1 MIVLRDVCKT
11 YQVGDEIVR
20 ALDHASLTVRDG
32 EFVSIIGPSGSGKS
46 TMMNIIGCLDT
57 ADSGEY
63 LLDDIPIEDY
73 TENELAQIRSR
84 KIGFVFQSFNLIPQ
98 LTAQENVELPL
109 IYQRVRRSERRR
121 RVAEALERV
130 QLTGRRHHLPSELS
144 GGQQQRVA
152 IARAIAAHP
161 LPHGPGYH
169 GHLSRASRERQHHR
183 AHHPRRRR
191 SPPGPAE
198 HPHPGRP
205 GEGGGPMIQSVR
217 MAIKSISG
225 NKMRAF
231 LTMLGIIIGVMAL
244 VILVSLVSGATGNVT
259 DTIASLGSDQITVR
273 ISDDKGRPVYITDLN
288 EWMGEGAFGRIAPVA
303 TESVTAKYGTETGS
317 LTVYGTTAPYL
328 DIQKLDVLVGRFLKT
343 ADEENVSFVC
353 VINET
358 AATELVGY
366 ADCVGEDIRLNGQ
379 RFRVVG
385 VLKDDDNSL
394 TSAFRSGSLVA
405 YVPYGALVRISDSA
419 TPKITSFYVSAA
431 ETGTVDEAKER
442 MTEILKERF
451 DQDEDAFTLSSQNA
465 LESAMNSIT
474 SILAVLLGGIAAIS
488 LIVGG
493 IGIMNIMLV
502 TVTERTR
509 EIGIRKAIGASRSM
523 ILTQFLVEAV
533 VICMLGC
540 ALGILGSWGVLRL
553 ITTVV
558 SGLDISFQMSGGVVL
573 IAVLFCF
580 FIGIVFGLYP
590 ANKAARMAPIDALH
604 YGG

>member
-1 MIVLRDVCKT
+1 
-11 YQVGDEIVR
+11 
-20 ALDHASLTVRDG
+20 
-32 EFVSIIGPSGSGKS
+32 
-46 TMMNIIGCLDT
+46 
-57 ADSGEY
+57 
-63 LLDDIPIEDY
+63 
-73 TENELAQIRSR
+73 
-84 KIGFVFQSFNLIPQ
+84 
-98 LTAQENVELPL
+98 
-109 IYQRVRRSERRR
+109 
-121 RVAEALERV
+121 
-130 QLTGRRHHLPSELS
+130 
-144 GGQQQRVA
+144 
-152 IARAIAAHP
+152 
-161 LPHGPGYH
+161 
-169 GHLSRASRERQHHR
+169 
-183 AHHPRRRR
+183 
-191 SPPGPAE
+191 
-198 HPHPGRP
+198 
-205 GEGGGPMIQSVR
+205 MIQSVR

-259 DTIASLGSDQITVR
+259 STISSLGSDQISVR
-273 ISDDKGRPVYITDLN
+273 ISDNKGDPVTIGDLSR
-288 EWMGEGAFGRIAPVA
+288 WMQEDAFGRMAPVA
-303 TESVTAKYGTETGS
+303 SESVTAKYGTDTGS
-317 LTVYGTTAPYL
+317 LTVYGTTAVYA
-328 DIQKLDVLVGRFLKT
+328 DVQKLELLVGRFLKT

-366 ADCVGEDIRLNGQ
+366 ADCLGAEIRFNGQ
-379 RFRVVG
+379 RFKVVG

-405 YVPYGALVRISDSA
+405 YVPYSALTRISTSA
-419 TPKITSFYVSAA
+419 TREVTSFYVSAG
-431 ETGTVDEAKER
+431 ENSTVDEAKER
-442 MTEILKERF
+442 LTEILKERF
-451 DQDEDAFTLSSQNA
+451 DQDEDAFTVSSQNA
-465 LESAMNSIT
+465 LESAMSSVT

-509 EIGIRKAIGASRSM
+509 EIGIRKAIGASRGM

-558 SGLDISFQMSGGVVL
+558 SGLDISFQMSGSVVL

>member
-1 MIVLRDVCKT
+1 
-11 YQVGDEIVR
+11 
-20 ALDHASLTVRDG
+20 
-32 EFVSIIGPSGSGKS
+32 
-46 TMMNIIGCLDT
+46 
-57 ADSGEY
+57 
-63 LLDDIPIEDY
+63 
-73 TENELAQIRSR
+73 
-84 KIGFVFQSFNLIPQ
+84 
-98 LTAQENVELPL
+98 
-109 IYQRVRRSERRR
+109 
-121 RVAEALERV
+121 
-130 QLTGRRHHLPSELS
+130 
-144 GGQQQRVA
+144 
-152 IARAIAAHP
+152 
-161 LPHGPGYH
+161 
-169 GHLSRASRERQHHR
+169 
-183 AHHPRRRR
+183 
-191 SPPGPAE
+191 
-198 HPHPGRP
+198 
-205 GEGGGPMIQSVR
+205 MIQSIR

-259 DTIASLGSDQITVR
+259 ETISSLGSDSITVR
-273 ISDDKGRPVYITDLN
+273 ITDNKGAPVTIDDLN
-288 EWMGEGAFGRIAPVA
+288 EWMKEDALGRMAPA
-303 TESVTAKYGTETGS
+303 ASESVTAKYGTETGS
-317 LTVYGTTAPYL
+317 LTVYGTTAPYG
-328 DIQKLDVLVGRFLKT
+328 DIQKLELLVGRFLKS
-343 ADEENVSFVC
+343 ADVDNVSFVC

-366 ADCVGEDIRLNGQ
+366 ADCLGEEIRLNGH
-379 RFRVVG
+379 RFKVVG

-394 TSAFRSGSLVA
+394 TSMFRSGSLVA
-405 YVPYGALVRISDSA
+405 YIPYSALIRISFG
-419 TPKITSFYVSAA
+419 TTKEVTSFYLSAG
-431 ETGTVDEAKER
+431 ENSTVDAAKER
-442 MTEILKERF
+442 LTEILTERF
-451 DQDEDAFTLSSQNA
+451 DQDEDAFSISSSNA
-465 LESAMNSIT
+465 LESAMSSVT

-509 EIGIRKAIGASRSM
+509 EIGIRKAIGASRGM

-558 SGLDISFQMSGGVVL
+558 SGLSISFQMSGSVVL

>member
-1 MIVLRDVCKT
+1 
-11 YQVGDEIVR
+11 
-20 ALDHASLTVRDG
+20 
-32 EFVSIIGPSGSGKS
+32 
-46 TMMNIIGCLDT
+46 
-57 ADSGEY
+57 
-63 LLDDIPIEDY
+63 
-73 TENELAQIRSR
+73 
-84 KIGFVFQSFNLIPQ
+84 
-98 LTAQENVELPL
+98 
-109 IYQRVRRSERRR
+109 
-121 RVAEALERV
+121 
-130 QLTGRRHHLPSELS
+130 
-144 GGQQQRVA
+144 
-152 IARAIAAHP
+152 
-161 LPHGPGYH
+161 
-169 GHLSRASRERQHHR
+169 
-183 AHHPRRRR
+183 
-191 SPPGPAE
+191 
-198 HPHPGRP
+198 
-205 GEGGGPMIQSVR
+205 MIQSFR

-273 ISDDKGRPVYITDLN
+273 VSDNKGNPLSIADLSA
-288 EWMGEGAFGRIAPVA
+288 WMEEDAFGRIAPVA

-317 LTVYGTTAPYL
+317 LTE
-328 DIQKLDVLVGRFLKT
+328 VLVGRFLKT

-358 AATELVGY
+358 AATDLVGY
-366 ADCVGEDIRLNGQ
+366 ADCLGEEIRLNGH

-385 VLKDDDNSL
+385 VLKDDDTSL
-394 TSAFRSGSLVA
+394 TSVFRSGSRVA
-405 YVPYGALVRISDSA
+405 YVPYAALIRISG
-419 TPKITSFYVSAA
+419 TVTGEVTSFYVSAG
-431 ETGTVDEAKER
+431 TGTTVDGAKER
-442 MTEILKERF
+442 MTELLKERF
-451 DQDEDAFTLSSQNA
+451 DQDEDAFSLSSQNA
-465 LESAMNSIT
+465 LESALSSVT

-509 EIGIRKAIGASRSM
+509 EIGIRKAIGASRGM

-540 ALGILGSWGVLRL
+540 ALGILGSWSVLRL

-558 SGLDISFQMSGGVVL
+558 SGLDISFHMSGSVVL